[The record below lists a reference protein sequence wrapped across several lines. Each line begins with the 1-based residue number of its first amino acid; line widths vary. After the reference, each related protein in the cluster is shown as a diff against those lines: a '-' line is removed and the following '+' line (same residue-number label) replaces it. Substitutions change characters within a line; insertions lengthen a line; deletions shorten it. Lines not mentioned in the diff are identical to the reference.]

1 MDKWKDVE
9 LEKMKVGGNRKA
21 KAFLASQPDYNL
33 DTMSFK
39 QRYDSRA
46 AALYRDKISTEA
58 QGKTWSIH
66 NSPAQNYAPPASY
79 TEKPSK
85 VKRDF
90 FSPQKNRNL
99 I

>member
-1 MDKWKDVE
+1 MDKWKDIE
-9 LEKMKVGGNRKA
+9 LEKMKIGGNRKA
-21 KAFLASQPDYNL
+21 KEFFASQPDYNP

-46 AALYRDKISTEA
+46 AALYRDKINTEA

-66 NSPAQNYAPPASY
+66 TSPAQNYTSSASY

-85 VKRDF
+85 VKKFHNERM
-90 FSPQKNRNL
+90 K